1 MPWMES
7 VIAPRI
13 FVFIWAAVSVRRI
26 REDKSGEDLDIF
38 EEGSLRERMRRECAV
53 NRMKSWFCLKF

>member
-53 NRMKSWFCLKF
+53 NRMKSW